1 MAKQSLNGVLHRIRS
16 LAAVQTGRGRSDFEL
31 LTRFVGGEESA
42 FTVLVERHGP
52 MVLGLCRRVL
62 QNADDADDACQ
73 ATFLVLARKAAAL
86 RKRKG
91 LGGWLHGVAYRVA
104 ANLKRQRARRLR
116 REHAAASSPAL
127 SPERRGL
134 NVTWGE
140 LQTVLD
146 EELQRLPER
155 YRAPLILCYLD
166 GKTRDEAAQ
175 EIGISPGAL
184 HGLLERGRKLLRE
197 RFSQRGLTLS
207 AALFASA
214 FSASQTKAALSP
226 TLVVASTKAATAVL
240 GGQPLSAIAPHVV
253 TLAQEAMKVML
264 LTKLKIGT
272 ALFVCAGILAAL
284 VGGALQSVSHAQDYD
299 SGTALVVAQAGD
311 KAESDEEFL
320 RRVSKDLRGVNP
332 SPAEVHFFLAN
343 KDANRRQKLIDLF
356 IQERQAKKKA
366 EEKTPTSPYVRVLSA
381 SNDATARLW
390 VYKRRSDLALAADP
404 ARLSKFTV
412 IQRDFYK
419 DLQAIKDNKDVA
431 SITANYLQRLMDY
444 VKANPK
450 AEDVPDA
457 MLHISLIYRSQGK
470 AVEADAWRDKLR
482 KEHPRS
488 NAAKTAQE
496 SPVQWWRIWME
507 DSEAPAAF
515 WYESLERNWSIE
527 QAPKK
532 PENKN

>member
-31 LTRFVGGEESA
+31 LTRFVGGEEAA

-52 MVLGLCRRVL
+52 LVLGLCRRVL

-73 ATFLVLARKAAAL
+73 ATFLVLARKASAL

-104 ANLKRQRARRLR
+104 ANLRRQRARRLR
-116 REHAAASSPAL
+116 REHSAASSPHRPH
-127 SPERRGL
+127 SPEGRD
-134 NVTWGE
+134 VTWGE

-146 EELQRLPER
+146 EELQRLPDR

-175 EIGISPGAL
+175 EIGVSPGAL
-184 HGLLERGRKLLRE
+184 HGLLERGRKLLRK
-197 RFSQRGLTLS
+197 RFSQRGVTLS

-214 FSASQTKAALSP
+214 FSVSQTKAALSP
-226 TLVVASTKAATAVL
+226 ALVIASTKAATAML
-240 GGQPLSAIAPHVV
+240 GGQPLCAVAPHVLS
-253 TLAQEAMKVML
+253 LAEEVMKVMFF
-264 LTKLKIGT
+264 TKLKIGT
-272 ALFVCAGILAAL
+272 ALFVCAGLLAAL

-299 SGTALVVAQAGD
+299 PATALLLTQAGD

-320 RRVSKDLRGVNP
+320 RRVSKDLRGVEP
-332 SPAEVHFFLAN
+332 SPAEIHFFLAN
-343 KDANRRQKLIDLF
+343 KDANRRQKVIDLF

-366 EEKTPTSPYVRVLSA
+366 EEKTQLSPYVRVLSA

-390 VYKRRSDLALAADP
+390 VYKKRSDLLVADS
-404 ARLSKFTV
+404 ARLNKFTA

-482 KEHPRS
+482 KEHPKS

-496 SPVQWWRIWME
+496 SPVRFWSLSVEDPEMMELYWQFAPSSTSAKE
-507 DSEAPAAF
+507 DSK
-515 WYESLERNWSIE
+515 
-527 QAPKK
+527 QKK
-532 PENKN
+532 E